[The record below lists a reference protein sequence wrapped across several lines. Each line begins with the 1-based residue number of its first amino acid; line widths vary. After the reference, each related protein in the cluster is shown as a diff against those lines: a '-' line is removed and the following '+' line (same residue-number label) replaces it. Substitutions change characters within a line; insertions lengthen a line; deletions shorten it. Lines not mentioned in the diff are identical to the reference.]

1 MRICEHLGKVPRRA
15 PGLRLYT
22 ARMVAPVASAVPADR
37 RRTALII
44 LTATGMVAYAA
55 VAVAADRQRLL
66 AALAHLGLLGL
77 AGILG
82 MSLVN
87 YALRFVRWDSYITML
102 AHRLPRLRHAFY
114 YFSGFTYT
122 VSPGKAGEAM
132 RSIYLKQHGVAYADS
147 IASLFVERLL
157 DLAAIVLISLLIIS
171 ASGAFLPLLLGSAGV
186 FALVLWL
193 AASGLLP
200 RWLQAWRARM
210 GQGRVAGALGA
221 VAELLESSRRL
232 LRPGPLLYGLALG
245 LIAWSAEGVGFYLIC
260 HGLDLHVGV
269 LEATGVYALAV
280 LAGTAVVFLPGGIG
294 GTEIV
299 MATLLTARGASLPEA
314 VIATSLCRLATL
326 WFAVVLG
333 FAATAV
339 LEVGPLRR
347 REVPAA

>member
-1 MRICEHLGKVPRRA
+1 MP
-15 PGLRLYT
+15 
-22 ARMVAPVASAVPADR
+22 APVDR
-37 RRTALII
+37 RRTLLIALA
-44 LTATGMVAYAA
+44 ATGMVAYAA
-55 VAVAADRQRLL
+55 VAVAADRQRLVE
-66 AALAHLGLLGL
+66 ALVRLGALGL

-87 YALRFVRWDSYITML
+87 YGLRFVRWDSYITAL

-157 DLAAIVLISLLIIS
+157 DLAAIVLMALLVIS
-171 ASGAFLPLLLGSAGV
+171 ASNAFVPLLVGSGAV
-186 FALVLWL
+186 FAVVLWL
-193 AASGLLP
+193 AASGQLP
-200 RWLQAWRARM
+200 VWLRRLQARCRP
-210 GQGRVAGALGA
+210 GRVAGALDA
-221 VAELLESSRRL
+221 VAGLLESSRRL
-232 LRPGPLLYGLALG
+232 LRPGRLAYGLALG
-245 LIAWSAEGVGFYLIC
+245 LVAWGAEGIGFYLIC
-260 HGLDLHVGV
+260 HGLDLQVGV
-269 LEATGVYALAV
+269 LEASGIYALAV

-326 WFAVVLG
+326 WFAVLLG

-347 REVPAA
+347 REAPAA